1 MPGIKPAE
9 DFDDETLE
17 AIGTGDHQNDDGDP
31 KRARAPNRRHNGVE
45 RIPKRN
51 GKREAGRDQNDQDVD
66 DVLDVLIFLFFRRFR
81 RLGIIHSKSCD
92 MAILAYVT
100 RERKSLS
107 KTLAKVN

>member
-1 MPGIKPAE
+1 
-9 DFDDETLE
+9 
-17 AIGTGDHQNDDGDP
+17 
-31 KRARAPNRRHNGVE
+31 
-45 RIPKRN
+45 
-51 GKREAGRDQNDQDVD
+51 
-66 DVLDVLIFLFFRRFR
+66 LIFLFFRRFR